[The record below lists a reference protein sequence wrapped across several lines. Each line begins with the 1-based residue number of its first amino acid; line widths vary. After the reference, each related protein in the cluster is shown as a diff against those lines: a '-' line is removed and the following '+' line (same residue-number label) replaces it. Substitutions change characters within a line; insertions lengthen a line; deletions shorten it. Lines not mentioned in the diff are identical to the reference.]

1 MLTQWVVKKILAKSN
16 LENAFKIIGLFIWRR
31 DTMEITITL
40 PTDLEQDLVR
50 QADQT
55 NTSIQT
61 LILQA
66 LRQTMSTSTTS
77 QWSET
82 ILAYRGVTDFP
93 AFESY
98 RDELLPPDEV
108 ELF

>member
-1 MLTQWVVKKILAKSN
+1 MQ
-16 LENAFKIIGLFIWRR
+16 
-31 DTMEITITL
+31 ITINL
-40 PTDLEQDLVR
+40 PPDLEQDLIR
-50 QADQT
+50 QAEQS
-55 NTSIQT
+55 NVPVQT

-66 LRQTMSTSTTS
+66 LRQIIQPLDASAS

-82 ILAYRGVTDFP
+82 ILSYEGTTYFP

-98 RDELLPPDEV
+98 RDELLPPREP